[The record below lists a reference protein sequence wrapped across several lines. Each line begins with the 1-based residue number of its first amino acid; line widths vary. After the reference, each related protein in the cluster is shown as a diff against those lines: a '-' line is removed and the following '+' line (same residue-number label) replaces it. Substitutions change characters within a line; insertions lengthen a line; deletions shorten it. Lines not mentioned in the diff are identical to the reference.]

1 MVIFCI
7 TCKGRV
13 QHLEKT
19 LHRNLDDNPGDN
31 CKFVLLDYNS
41 PDHLRYFLANECL
54 SEIESDR
61 LVVYSYSGE
70 HPFRMAHAKNMA
82 HRCGILEDGSVL
94 VNLDADNLTGP
105 GFADYISAQFTDNED
120 MFLWSKMIQSGPDRL
135 PRGIS
140 GRIVVS
146 KKAFVHSGGYD
157 ERFDTW
163 SPDDKDFNLRLRRLG
178 FEGQEI
184 DPVYLNAVLHN
195 DKMRFKEYK
204 HAATPD
210 GCESFESVN
219 DIETTIANYGNFGCG
234 TVYRNFISDPIELKP
249 LPTRIFGIG
258 THKTATTSL
267 HAALKILGYDSAH
280 WKSAHWAKA
289 IWDQMKASGRSLT
302 LEQHY
307 ALCDLPI
314 SLLYKELDL
323 AYPGSKFILTVRD
336 EDAWI
341 ASVRNHWD
349 PELNQFRAA
358 WDHDPFSHKV
368 HKLIYGQKGFNEE
381 LFRRKYRE
389 HNADVRLYFSG
400 RPEDLLTMDM
410 DRSSCNGWV
419 VLCNFL
425 DQPIPDVSYPRKFV
439 TREN

>member
-184 DPVYLNAVLHN
+184 DPVYLNAV
-195 DKMRFKEYK
+195 
-204 HAATPD
+204 
-210 GCESFESVN
+210 
-219 DIETTIANYGNFGCG
+219 
-234 TVYRNFISDPIELKP
+234 
-249 LPTRIFGIG
+249 
-258 THKTATTSL
+258 
-267 HAALKILGYDSAH
+267 
-280 WKSAHWAKA
+280 
-289 IWDQMKASGRSLT
+289 
-302 LEQHY
+302 
-307 ALCDLPI
+307 
-314 SLLYKELDL
+314 
-323 AYPGSKFILTVRD
+323 
-336 EDAWI
+336 
-341 ASVRNHWD
+341 
-349 PELNQFRAA
+349 
-358 WDHDPFSHKV
+358 
-368 HKLIYGQKGFNEE
+368 
-381 LFRRKYRE
+381 
-389 HNADVRLYFSG
+389 
-400 RPEDLLTMDM
+400 
-410 DRSSCNGWV
+410 
-419 VLCNFL
+419 
-425 DQPIPDVSYPRKFV
+425 
-439 TREN
+439 